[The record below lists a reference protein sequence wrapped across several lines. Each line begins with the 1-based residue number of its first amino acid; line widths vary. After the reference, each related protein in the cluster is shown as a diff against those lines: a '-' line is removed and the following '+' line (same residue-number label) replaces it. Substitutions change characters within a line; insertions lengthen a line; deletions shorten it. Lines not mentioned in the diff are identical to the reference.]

1 MPSIAKAI
9 AFGFL
14 KAANRSNKSRTST
27 ILEPPASELRTSGLV
42 ENSEIGAI
50 ALLRRRYR

>member
-1 MPSIAKAI
+1 MHSIAKAI

>member
-1 MPSIAKAI
+1 MNRESDR
-9 AFGFL
+9 FRVSRSC
-14 KAANRSNKSRTST
+14 NRSNKSRT